1 MVKHKLSLI
10 ILIISA
16 SGISRSP
23 TIIIAYLMK
32 EYNLSFE
39 KAYELL
45 KTKHN
50 KTNPN
55 IGFLK
60 QLSIYE
66 EELTYGNLE
75 AEEDKK

>member
-1 MVKHKLSLI
+1 
-10 ILIISA
+10 
-16 SGISRSP
+16 
-23 TIIIAYLMK
+23 MK